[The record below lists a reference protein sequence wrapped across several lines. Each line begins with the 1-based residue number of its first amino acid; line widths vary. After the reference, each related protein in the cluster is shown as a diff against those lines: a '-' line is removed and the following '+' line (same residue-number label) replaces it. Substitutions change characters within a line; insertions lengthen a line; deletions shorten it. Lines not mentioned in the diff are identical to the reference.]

1 MSPYVSTS
9 FWMGVLERCVKTA
22 AQTALA
28 LVTVGTAITDLD
40 ARSILAVTA
49 TAVLASLLTSLADP
63 ARTDT
68 ATATYEAKHKNGGEG
83 R

>member
-1 MSPYVSTS
+1 MSPYASTS
-9 FWMGVLERCVKTA
+9 FWLGVLERCFKTA

-28 LVTVGTAITDLD
+28 LVTVGTAVTDLD
-40 ARSILAVTA
+40 VKSILAVTA

-68 ATATYEAKHKNGGEG
+68 ATATYEGKHREGGSI
-83 R
+83 

>member
-1 MSPYVSTS
+1 MDAYTSIS

-28 LVTVGTAITDLD
+28 LITVGTAISDLD

-68 ATATYEAKHKNGGEG
+68 ATATYEGKHREGGSV
-83 R
+83 

>member
-1 MSPYVSTS
+1 MTPYASTS

-28 LVTVGTAITDLD
+28 LVTVGTAVTDLD
-40 ARSILAVTA
+40 VKSILAVTA

-68 ATATYEAKHKNGGEG
+68 ATATYEGKHREGGSV
-83 R
+83 

>member
-1 MSPYVSTS
+1 MNTYMSAS
-9 FWMGVLERCVKTA
+9 FWAGVCERCIKTA

-63 ARTDT
+63 HRTDT
-68 ATATYEAKHKNGGEG
+68 ATATYEGKHKEG
-83 R
+83 NA

>member
-1 MSPYVSTS
+1 MDAYTSIS
-9 FWMGVLERCVKTA
+9 FWKGALERCIKTA

-40 ARSILAVTA
+40 AAGIAAVAA
-49 TAVLASLLTSLADP
+49 TAALASLLTSLADP

-68 ATATYEAKHKNGGEG
+68 AVATYEGKHREEKV
-83 R
+83 

>member
-1 MSPYVSTS
+1 MNAYMSLS
-9 FWMGVLERCVKTA
+9 FWAGVFERCIKTA

-28 LVTVGTAITDLD
+28 LVTVGTAVTDLD
-40 ARSILAVTA
+40 VKSILAVTA

-68 ATATYEAKHKNGGEG
+68 ATATYEGKHREEKV
-83 R
+83 